1 VAVAE
6 RFPAQ
11 KLALFESHF
20 CIRQFNGESDKEEE
34 EEEAAAAD
42 DELYSTCELWFL
54 HDDIITEVLKMTPTF
69 LMYQLRNLPTSYF
82 PICS

>member
-42 DELYSTCELWFL
+42 DELYSTCEHYGSFE
-54 HDDIITEVLKMTPTF
+54 DDP
-69 LMYQLRNLPTSYF
+69 NLLNVSIAQPAYF
-82 PICS
+82 ILSDLLLAN